1 MLVAVMR
8 AVLQQ
13 PHSADVC
20 DALCD
25 LLVSFSSSH
34 MHAIQD
40 ALLDMFEPG
49 CPPHAT
55 VLSALESL
63 CNSAPL
69 LVPSSTL
76 QRVRRMQRM
85 YCGLPF

>member
-1 MLVAVMR
+1 MR
-8 AVLQQ
+8 AVLQR

-25 LLVSFSSSH
+25 LLVSCSSSH

-40 ALLDMFEPG
+40 TLLDMFEPG

-55 VLSALESL
+55 VFSALESL

-76 QRVRRMQRM
+76 QRVRRTPVLRFSTV
-85 YCGLPF
+85 LLF